1 MVISKISLNMRNA
14 ILFNKVGNVKQE
26 SIVDSLG
33 SLEIPESVLKVV
45 NSKIENDYA
54 LIKKALNLLSE
65 YKEMGLTDF
74 NSELSK
80 LLDIKYTVWVGGTE
94 VFDHYVDRETAE
106 QIAKQYTDEG
116 YDDVAIQQVWNKGFK
131 TLVVFLSLFK
141 NSYYKF

>member
-1 MVISKISLNMRNA
+1 MDMGKIAEVVDLKLLNMRNA
-14 ILFNKVGNVKQE
+14 LLFNKVGNVKQE

-45 NSKIENDYA
+45 NSKIENDYT

-94 VFDHYVDRETAE
+94 VLDYYVDRETAE
-106 QIAKQYTDEG
+106 QKAKQYIDEG
-116 YDDVAIQQVWNKGFK
+116 YDDVAIQQV
-131 TLVVFLSLFK
+131 
-141 NSYYKF
+141 

>member
-1 MVISKISLNMRNA
+1 MNIGKIAEMDLKLLNMRSA
-14 ILFNKVGNVKQE
+14 VLFNKVGNVKQE

-45 NSKIENDYA
+45 NSKIEDDYA

-94 VFDHYVDRETAE
+94 VLDHYVDREKAE
-106 QIAKQYTDEG
+106 QTAKEFTDDG
-116 YDDVAIQQVWNKGFK
+116 YDDVVIQQV
-131 TLVVFLSLFK
+131 
-141 NSYYKF
+141 

>member
-1 MVISKISLNMRNA
+1 MDIGKIAEVDLKLLNMRNA
-14 ILFNKVGNVKQE
+14 VLFNKVGNVKQE

-45 NSKIENDYA
+45 NSKIEDDYA
-54 LIKKALNLLSE
+54 LIKKALDLLNE

-94 VFDHYVDRETAE
+94 VLDHYVDRETAE
-106 QIAKQYTDEG
+106 QTAKQYTDDG
-116 YDDVAIQQVWNKGFK
+116 YDDVVIQQV
-131 TLVVFLSLFK
+131 
-141 NSYYKF
+141 

>member
-1 MVISKISLNMRNA
+1 MDIRKIAEMDLKLLNMRNA

-45 NSKIENDYA
+45 NSKIEDDYA
-54 LIKKALNLLSE
+54 LIKKALDLLNE

-94 VFDHYVDRETAE
+94 VLDHYVDRETAE
-106 QIAKQYTDEG
+106 QTAKQYTDDG
-116 YDDVAIQQVWNKGFK
+116 YDDVVIQQV
-131 TLVVFLSLFK
+131 
-141 NSYYKF
+141 